1 MCLTDNN
8 FKNLPQGDVV
18 DRLIAEWRATPRT
31 GATDA
36 QGYFE
41 AELVQGEYKVT
52 VSHPTLNSSISR
64 SVKVELGSGSE
75 HYFIDMQV

>member
-8 FKNLPQGDVV
+8 FNKLPQGDVV
-18 DRLIAEWRATPRT
+18 DRLIAEWRSTPRA

-36 QGYFE
+36 QGFFE
-41 AELVQGEYKVT
+41 AELVHGEYKVS
-52 VSHPTLNSSISR
+52 VSHPALNNSVTR
-64 SVKVELGSGSE
+64 SVKVDLGSGSE